1 MNNQSKR
8 FRIDTRKA
16 LSFSTNVKFVGEN
29 LMADSDKKD
38 NKGGD
43 KKSGSTDKKKKSSTK
58 K

>member
-1 MNNQSKR
+1 MNNQSKKL
-8 FRIDTRKA
+8 RIDTRKA

-38 NKGGD
+38 KGGE
-43 KKSGSTDKKKKSSTK
+43 KKNGSSDKKKKSGNK